1 MPASSANVAAMSLP
15 PRRRRRV
22 IVPPETGWDLGAA
35 GLPRAFWAVM
45 TVLMLGLA
53 ALLLATGYL
62 GYAGMILILAVAA
75 AVNLA
80 PRR

>member
-1 MPASSANVAAMSLP
+1 MSVP

-45 TVLMLGLA
+45 TILMLS
-53 ALLLATGYL
+53 LATLLFVLGYL
-62 GYAGMILILAVAA
+62 GYGGMILVLAAAA